1 MVAAFSNP
9 STRALLNQS
18 LRSQNLMFPTSTPN
32 QEFDQPLRRRRT
44 RRRRRC
50 RRDGAAAVEAAIC
63 FPLIILLML
72 GTLEISAGL
81 YVKESLS
88 VCCFEGCRIGTRRGA
103 TAGDVEARTIEVLAS
118 RNIVGA
124 TIEVIPDNFS
134 GLSEL
139 DNISVRITAPTAG
152 NSIFIFDNLANRSI
166 QSQVTMIREFD
177 D

>member
-1 MVAAFSNP
+1 
-9 STRALLNQS
+9 
-18 LRSQNLMFPTSTPN
+18 MFQTSPQN
-32 QEFDQPLRRRRT
+32 QESDQPVRQRRRHRG
-44 RRRRRC
+44 RC
-50 RRDGAAAVEAAIC
+50 RNRRDGAAAVEAAIC

-81 YVKESLS
+81 YVKESLT

-103 TAGDVEARTIEVLAS
+103 TADDVEDRTIEVLAS

-124 TIEVIPDNFS
+124 TIEVIPDSFA
-134 GLSEL
+134 GLEAL

-152 NSIFIFDNLANRSI
+152 NSIFIFDNLENRNI